1 MRRPTVSAAASR
13 DRAKGCTGWS
23 APNAKTSS
31 RQRMRSWPTM
41 TTRTRTRSGLP
52 ELARSRR
59 GPSHR
64 AKCPCGQSSLSG
76 SLESC
81 GPTLLRRGP
90 NSAEGGG
97 TPILSSSP
105 ASRPSSTKSQLPR
118 ARKSLKRQWWRGW
131 RTTAPKNARTAA
143 RLSPL
148 GCSRICLIRRR
159 CRGTTADSVDCW
171 SATSA
176 RVWGLDPEH
185 DVNDPP
191 RANAY
196 DIRVERDTN
205 GPDPAV
211 RQAMLNI
218 VADMGILPETL
229 QQRWGL
235 VPAYPST
242 DRESPVSHIT
252 TVVDHLDS
260 SPPTISVSARAVDT
274 GGGVIAAIEV
284 SLDGGVRFH
293 PMSRHTD
300 RGEWV
305 YTWGASRS
313 DVMYD
318 DPREFKR
325 ANGARCHPCCR
336 RLAERRAATRYSC
349 LTSGSRPLIEGRTCT
364 RC

>member
-1 MRRPTVSAAASR
+1 MASGAHVFGAGTV
-13 DRAKGCTGWS
+13 
-23 APNAKTSS
+23 
-31 RQRMRSWPTM
+31 
-41 TTRTRTRSGLP
+41 
-52 ELARSRR
+52 
-59 GPSHR
+59 
-64 AKCPCGQSSLSG
+64 
-76 SLESC
+76 
-81 GPTLLRRGP
+81 
-90 NSAEGGG
+90 
-97 TPILSSSP
+97 
-105 ASRPSSTKSQLPR
+105 
-118 ARKSLKRQWWRGW
+118 QW
-131 RTTAPKNARTAA
+131 
-143 RLSPL
+143 
-148 GCSRICLIRRR
+148 
-159 CRGTTADSVDCW
+159 
-171 SATSA
+171 
-176 RVWGLDPEH
+176 VWGLDPEH

-260 SPPTISVSARAVDT
+260 SPPTISVRARAVDT
-274 GGGVIAAIEV
+274 GGGVVAAIEV

-325 ANGARCHPCCR
+325 ANGAVHVVTRAVDDS
-336 RLAERRAATRYSC
+336 LNAEQPHGTTASRAAAD
-349 LTSGSRPLIEGRTCT
+349 L
-364 RC
+364 